1 MWDSTFF
8 IQLITSMLSSVAYS
22 VIFRLRARYLPWAA
36 IGGGLTFFMYYVI
49 LQAFSSVFAAAF
61 FGSALMAIFSE
72 FCARVKQAPAVIF
85 ILPCAI
91 PIVPGGSLYRAMYYL
106 ISKNTS
112 LAAQYFG
119 ETLAV
124 AGGIAG
130 GIAIVSLLVHLINA
144 GTRQLQER
152 K

>member
-1 MWDSTFF
+1 
-8 IQLITSMLSSVAYS
+8 
-22 VIFRLRARYLPWAA
+22 
-36 IGGGLTFFMYYVI
+36 
-49 LQAFSSVFAAAF
+49 
-61 FGSALMAIFSE
+61 MAIFAE
-72 FCARVKQAPAVIF
+72 LCARVKQAPAVIF

-112 LAAQYFG
+112 LAMHYFG

-130 GIAIVSLLVHLINA
+130 GIAMISLLVHLLHA